1 MPGARQICLGHLRLH
16 LIGVYNLGMGM
27 VDIADQLRLQ
37 YHVDRFIHNKSGGH
51 HFSLEAQDQQ

>member
-1 MPGARQICLGHLRLH
+1 MH

-51 HFSLEAQDQQ
+51 HFSLEA